1 MTRKTQEELDDL
13 KSKNMKHKAELLEQ
27 KLARQ
32 NLEKVQR
39 LVGHELDDVKYHLKD
54 IQGQKVTI

>member
-1 MTRKTQEELDDL
+1 
-13 KSKNMKHKAELLEQ
+13 MKHKAELLEQ

-39 LVGHELDDVKYHLKD
+39 LVGHELDDVQYHLKD
-54 IQGQKVTI
+54 IQG